1 MNLYSFFIKLQRIS
15 MRPEQRTFVPGTEW
29 LYLKIYTGVKTAD
42 SLLLDILHP
51 VSQAMIDQKIAG
63 RWFFIRYADPDFHIR
78 YRLRLTDER
87 HIGLVMPM
95 LKDKMNAMLGSGL
108 IWKIETATYQREIE
122 RYGSMTMDLAE
133 QLFYLDTSAFMELI
147 NEQRESKD
155 ENERWLFAIL
165 AIDSFL
171 QDFNIS
177 LEEKKDLLLELN
189 RSFGKEFGKDKQLA
203 RQLSE
208 KFRNF
213 RERINTLLI
222 EGEDAEHKI
231 YLKDILRRRTSSGQK
246 YVNTILDHYRRGE
259 AEVPLK
265 DFLSSLIHMSM
276 NRIFRSSPRMHE
288 MVVYDLLFRH
298 YKEKMH
304 RALIGQ
310 KRG

>member
-1 MNLYSFFIKLQRIS
+1 

>member
-1 MNLYSFFIKLQRIS
+1 MKT
-15 MRPEQRTFVPGTEW
+15 EQRTFVPGSEW

-42 SLLLDILHP
+42 SLLADILHP
-51 VSQAMIDQKIAG
+51 VSQAMINQKIAD

-87 HIGLVMPM
+87 HLGLVMPM

-133 QLFYLDTSAFMELI
+133 QLFYLDTSAFLELI
-147 NEQRESKD
+147 NEQGESKD

-165 AIDSFL
+165 AIDTIL

-177 LEEKKDLLLELN
+177 AEEKKDLLLELN
-189 RSFGKEFGKDKQLA
+189 RSFGKEFGKDKLLA

-213 RERINTLLI
+213 RERINVLLA
-222 EGEDAEHKI
+222 EGEDAGNEH

-246 YVNTILDHYRRGE
+246 HVNTILDHYKKGE
-259 AEVPLK
+259 VEVPLK

-288 MVVYDLLFRH
+288 MVIYDLLFRH
-298 YKEKMH
+298 YKGKVLSFKFEF
-304 RALIGQ
+304 
-310 KRG
+310 